1 MTQNNL
7 SSEKDSTQDKPIK
20 QPPRRKLSFWVM
32 PATLVSGLLL
42 VGVFFALNSRQKPLN
57 SIPLVKP
64 PQQQL
69 ANKDMGTLV
78 KGNTQFALNLYQQL
92 ASETTTENIF
102 FSPYS
107 ISTALA
113 MTSAGARGKTATQM
127 NQVLNFTLPPT
138 TLHPAFAQLTY
149 QLTNVQ
155 GYQLSIANRLWAQNN
170 FSLLPPFVKITDDF
184 YGAKIESLNFAN
196 APEATGKI
204 NNWVS
209 ERTQNQIK
217 DLLNRC
223 DVGENTRLVLTN
235 AIYFKGNWENK
246 FDSKTTKEAP
256 FTLASGKQEQVS
268 LMYQSNHFGYA
279 EDQDLQVLEM
289 PYNGNKL
296 SMVILLPAKPDGL
309 PNLERNLTT
318 ANLEKWLSVSQQE
331 VKVWLPKFKFEQG
344 VNLKDTLSQ
353 MGIVDAFN
361 ESGKAD
367 FSGITDQTNL
377 YISKV
382 IHKAFVEVDEEGSKA
397 AAATAVTM
405 CKGECPKAAPP
416 MPILFRAD
424 RAFLFLIK
432 ERQSGSIL
440 FMGRFPNPS
449 SISSAPIERGLCLE
463 NSPK

>member
-7 SSEKDSTQDKPIK
+7 YSETNSPQDKPIK
-20 QPPRRKLSFWVM
+20 QPPRRKLSFWLM
-32 PATLVSGLLL
+32 PATLVSGLLF

-92 ASETTTENIF
+92 ASQTTTENIF

-127 NQVLNFTLPPT
+127 NESLNFTLPPT

-155 GYQLSIANRLWAQNN
+155 GDQLSIANRLWDQNN
-170 FSLLPPFVKITDDF
+170 LSLLPPFVKITDDF

-223 DVGENTRLVLTN
+223 DVGENTKLVLSN
-235 AIYFKGNWENK
+235 AIYFKENWENK
-246 FDSKTTKEAP
+246 FDSKTTK
-256 FTLASGKQEQVS
+256 
-268 LMYQSNHFGYA
+268 
-279 EDQDLQVLEM
+279 
-289 PYNGNKL
+289 
-296 SMVILLPAKPDGL
+296 
-309 PNLERNLTT
+309 
-318 ANLEKWLSVSQQE
+318 
-331 VKVWLPKFKFEQG
+331 
-344 VNLKDTLSQ
+344 
-353 MGIVDAFN
+353 
-361 ESGKAD
+361 
-367 FSGITDQTNL
+367 
-377 YISKV
+377 
-382 IHKAFVEVDEEGSKA
+382 
-397 AAATAVTM
+397 
-405 CKGECPKAAPP
+405 
-416 MPILFRAD
+416 
-424 RAFLFLIK
+424 
-432 ERQSGSIL
+432 
-440 FMGRFPNPS
+440 
-449 SISSAPIERGLCLE
+449 
-463 NSPK
+463 